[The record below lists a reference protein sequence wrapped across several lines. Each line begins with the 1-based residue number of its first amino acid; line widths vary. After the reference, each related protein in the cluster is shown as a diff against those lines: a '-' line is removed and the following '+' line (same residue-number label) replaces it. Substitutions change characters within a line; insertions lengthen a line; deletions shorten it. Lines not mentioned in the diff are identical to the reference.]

1 MKHNKVLIIYTG
13 GTIGMVQDESGALHP
28 FTMDRI
34 YDAVPLLHRCSYDI
48 DSCQLDNIIDS
59 SNMTP
64 DFWVDIAD
72 IIEREHDHYD
82 GFCVLHG
89 TDTMAYSASALSF
102 VFENLSKPIVLT
114 GSQLPLGMLRS
125 DGRDNIIDALEI
137 ASGNYGN
144 IPEVCVFFEDHLFRG
159 NRSTKVS
166 AENFDAFH
174 TYNYPALADAGINI
188 HIYREYVSPMPPEH
202 APLIVRK
209 GFDRNIAVLKLFPGI
224 TSSVVNAVLSTPN
237 LRGVILET
245 YGSGN
250 APTGAW
256 FLDVLREAIDR
267 GILIMDVTQ
276 CKAGSVK
283 LKQYEASVGMERLG
297 VLSGHDITIEAAVT
311 KMMYILGSYGNDRA
325 LVRRLMETSL
335 RGEMTVL

>member
-1 MKHNKVLIIYTG
+1 
-13 GTIGMVQDESGALHP
+13 MVQDESGALHP
-28 FTMDRI
+28 FELERI
-34 YDAVPLLHRCSYDI
+34 YDAVPLLHRCNYDI
-48 DSCQLDNIIDS
+48 DSCQLDDIIDS

-64 DFWVDIAD
+64 DFWVNIAD
-72 IIEREHDHYD
+72 IIEREYNHYD

-102 VFENLSKPIVLT
+102 VFENLGKPIVLT

-137 ASGNYGN
+137 ASGNHGN
-144 IPEVCVFFEDHLFRG
+144 IPEVCVFFEDHLYRG

-166 AENFDAFH
+166 AENFAAFH
-174 TYNYPALADAGINI
+174 TYNYPTLADAGINI
-188 HIYREYVSPMPPEH
+188 NIHKEYVAPMP
-202 APLIVRK
+202 ASNMPLIIRK

-224 TSSVVNAVLSTPN
+224 TSSVVNAVLHTPN

-250 APTGAW
+250 APTGDW
-256 FLDVLREAIDR
+256 FLDELREAIER

-276 CKAGSVK
+276 CKAGAVK

-311 KMMYILGSYGNDRA
+311 KMMYILGSYGNDRD
-325 LVRRLMETSL
+325 LVHRLMDISL
-335 RGEMTVL
+335 RGEMTV